1 MSAKLNDT
9 IIVDSFVWVTSDFIL
24 GGMDRRS
31 QQRKYRIR
39 YDYRC
44 FSDKTPQPLR
54 NTYYSRAKGNNFSLT
69 SAFCNNLIGK
79 LSIKI
84 RLNT

>member
-31 QQRKYRIR
+31 QQRNYRIR

-44 FSDKTPQPLR
+44 FSDKTPHLLG
-54 NTYYSRAKGNNFSLT
+54 NTYYSRAKGINFNLT
-69 SAFCNNLIGK
+69 SAFSNNLI
-79 LSIKI
+79 LE
-84 RLNT
+84 

>member
-9 IIVDSFVWVTSDFIL
+9 IIVETFVWVTSDFIL

-39 YDYRC
+39 CDYRC
-44 FSDKTPQPLR
+44 FSDKTPQLLT
-54 NTYYSRAKGNNFSLT
+54 NTYYSRPKGINFNLT
-69 SAFCNNLIGK
+69 SAFSNNLI
-79 LSIKI
+79 LE
-84 RLNT
+84 